1 MRRQRHLQ
9 EQLKTKQA
17 MLLSK
22 PAEVK
27 KLADLIIL
35 GQKVGDLRNAII
47 CNQLYYVCDALY
59 LFFNS
64 CSSTH
69 LLLFVGL

>member
-35 GQKVGDLRNAII
+35 GQKVGDLRNT
-47 CNQLYYVCDALY
+47 
-59 LFFNS
+59 F
-64 CSSTH
+64 H
-69 LLLFVGL
+69 P